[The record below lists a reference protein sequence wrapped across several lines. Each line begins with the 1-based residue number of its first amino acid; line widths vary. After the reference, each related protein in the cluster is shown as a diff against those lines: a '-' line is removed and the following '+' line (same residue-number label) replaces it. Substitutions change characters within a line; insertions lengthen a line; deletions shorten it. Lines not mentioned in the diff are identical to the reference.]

1 MLTIGDGFFVSMAL
15 MRKNLD
21 AQLANYLKKRRGT
34 LSYAKFAKATG
45 LSQAMLHR
53 LEMRERHVTLNK
65 LETLMC
71 RLKINLSDIF
81 PNEF

>member
-1 MLTIGDGFFVSMAL
+1 MFTIGNDFFANMAL

-21 AQLANYLKKRRGT
+21 AQLANYLRKRRGI

-45 LSQAMLHR
+45 ISQTMLHR
-53 LEMRERHVTLNK
+53 LEMRERHITLNK